1 MVSIRTLLALSLF
14 VYPLFAENGGCFKF
28 FPNSFKVIGGHSS
41 YAVSKNIFVS
51 FKCPTGKKVVSKDR
65 FKGLCLFED
74 SAQNPLYLSD
84 LKPPLY
90 ICPDKRVLKNPIESY
105 PVSIFAG
112 RLKERPGHE
121 GAIFSGCC
129 RLAAI
134 FDSSGRWFGAN
145 DIRKLLKSMTN
156 HSDIGVRFVK
166 EDAGVVVESIDPYA
180 GMELRVGDVLV
191 QVGTKKNPTL
201 ESVRESVDGC
211 RPKESLNLF
220 FKRNGK
226 SFKIEANCFERVG
239 GGEVSDTF
247 LERFGMEFSPTLK
260 IVHIDPSSIA
270 YKKGLREGD
279 ALLAIDGTKVESERD
294 VREVL
299 SEMAIQKTTPQNM
312 LWERKEFQFFLL
324 PTAL

>member
-1 MVSIRTLLALSLF
+1 MASLRTLLLLSLLSF
-14 VYPLFAENGGCFKF
+14 TLHGSDEGCFKF
-28 FPNSFKVIGGHSS
+28 FPNSFKVVDGHSA
-41 YAVSKNIFVS
+41 YAVSKNRFVS
-51 FKCPTGKKVVSKDR
+51 FKCPTGKKVVAKDR

-84 LKPPLY
+84 LKPPLF
-90 ICPDKRVLKNPIESY
+90 ICPNKRVLKNPIESY

-134 FDSSGRWFGAN
+134 FDDEGRWFGVE
-145 DIRKLLKSMTN
+145 DIRKLLKGETF
-156 HSDIGVRFVK
+156 HGDVGVRFAK
-166 EDAGVVVESIDPYA
+166 KRGKVVVASVDPYI
-180 GMELRVGDVLV
+180 GMELKVGDILV
-191 QVGTKKNPTL
+191 QVGSKKNPTL
-201 ESVRESVDGC
+201 ESVRESVDSC

-226 SFKIEANCFERVG
+226 SFNIEANCFERVG

-247 LERFGMEFSPTLK
+247 LERFGLEFSPTLK
-260 IVHIDPSSIA
+260 IVQIDPSSIA

-279 ALLAIDGTKVESERD
+279 ALLAIDGMKVESERD
-294 VREVL
+294 AREVL
-299 SEMAIQKTTPQNM
+299 SNMAIQKTTPQNM